1 VRVSIPKKSHIRKA
15 ERAEAA
21 GSQKFSSNFHTD
33 AQWAAPKIWVGLSRI
48 TYPRRREPNA
58 IRVGN
63 IWIAIRAYGD
73 TGTRYSANGGECC
86 SQSTVASNARAT
98 FRDLHSK
105 VTNAVFYLANTGAA
119 FVTCESYL
127 KVASCGSGGVEA
139 SLAGRAPQSW
149 FGALSLPAFAQPC
162 MTLRVRPIF
171 ARPALDRRARK
182 SGACRNHRSGMTS
195 ARRRGEGVGVDGSQ
209 KV

>member
-1 VRVSIPKKSHIRKA
+1 MRVSIPKKSHIRKA
-15 ERAEAA
+15 ERTEAA

-149 FGALSLPAFAQPC
+149 FGALSLPALVRSR
-162 MTLRVRPIF
+162 MTFPMGPAF
-171 ARPALDRRARK
+171 ERPASYRRARK
-182 SGACRNHRSGMTS
+182 FGSYRDYLSGAMP
-195 ARRRGEGVGVDGSQ
+195 ALRRWEGAGVDDCR